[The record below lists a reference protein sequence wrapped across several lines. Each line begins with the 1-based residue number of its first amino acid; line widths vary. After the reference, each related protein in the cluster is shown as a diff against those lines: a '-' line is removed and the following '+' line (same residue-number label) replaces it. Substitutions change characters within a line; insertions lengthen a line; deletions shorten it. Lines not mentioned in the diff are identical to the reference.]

1 MNLGGGVPTMAELHT
16 PSQPESSRN
25 NAVLLEQMRQHVS
38 NLMAATHLL
47 TPVVRGAGEAK
58 YDQYLAIMNQSFYR
72 LLRLMN
78 HMEFARDLEG
88 GELPFHPAA
97 LDLAGLCQETA
108 DMVSPLA
115 GLAGVS
121 FRYESELT
129 GLLTTGDA
137 ALLRRLLLGLFS
149 NAIRAAG
156 EGGEAGLHLT
166 KQKNRAI
173 LTVWDNGL
181 GLKDMQDAPL
191 YRPEG
196 GMGLGLD
203 IVRKL
208 AGLHSGAVMLESRPE
223 RGVRAVVSLP
233 IQPPEPGSLRTP
245 ASPRW
250 NPDGGFSPVLVELSD
265 LLPYNAFL
273 PDDLE

>member
-1 MNLGGGVPTMAELHT
+1 MSDQGK
-16 PSQPESSRN
+16 PSGSESSRE

-38 NLMAATHLL
+38 NLMAAAHLL
-47 TPVVRGAGEAK
+47 TPVVRSTGEAK

-78 HMEFARDLEG
+78 HMELTQDRGMG
-88 GELPFHPAA
+88 GIPFRPGP
-97 LDLAGLCQETA
+97 LDLAGLCRETA
-108 DMVSPLA
+108 DEAAPLA
-115 GLAGVS
+115 EMAGVS
-121 FRYESELT
+121 FRYESDLT
-129 GLLTTGDA
+129 GLLTTGDGVA
-137 ALLRRLLLGLFS
+137 LRRLLLGLFS

-173 LTVWDNGL
+173 LTIWDNGP
-181 GLKDMQDAPL
+181 GLDAGGAPETI
-191 YRPEG
+191 YRAEG

-203 IVRKL
+203 IVREL
-208 AGLHSGAVMLESRPE
+208 ARLHGGAVMLESRPE

-233 IQPPEPGSLRTP
+233 INTPEPGVLRTP
-245 ASPRW
+245 ADPKW
-250 NPDGGFSPVLVELSD
+250 DGGGGFSPALVELSV
-265 LLPYNAFL
+265 LLPSEAFL

>member
-1 MNLGGGVPTMAELHT
+1 MAEHHT
-16 PSQPESSRN
+16 PSQPENSRQ

-47 TPVVRGAGEAK
+47 TPVVRSTGEAK

-78 HMEFARDLEG
+78 HMEFAQDLEG
-88 GELPFHPAA
+88 GELPFHPTA

-108 DMVSPLA
+108 DVVSPLA
-115 GLAGVS
+115 KAAGAS
-121 FRYESELT
+121 FRYESDLT
-129 GLLTTGDA
+129 SLLTTGDA
-137 ALLRRLLLGLFS
+137 TLLRRLLLGLFS
-149 NAIRAAG
+149 NALRAAG
-156 EGGEAGLHLT
+156 EGGETGLHLT

-173 LTVWDNGL
+173 LTVWDNGP
-181 GLKDMQDAPL
+181 GLEADTQDAPL

-203 IVRKL
+203 IVREL
-208 AGLHSGAVMLESRPE
+208 ARLHGGAVMLESCPE
-223 RGVRAVVSLP
+223 RGVRSVVSLP
-233 IQPPEPGSLRTP
+233 IKPPEPGSLRTSAP
-245 ASPRW
+245 PRW